1 MKVYL
6 GEGTAEE
13 RANEARKRLV
23 EQGFEVITYSGRVAM
38 GVQITPE
45 GSVLI
50 ERYFSFDELEE
61 NGRYG
66 NDVTV
71 LCVSRSQ
78 YRDML
83 EVVDEYEA
91 HERAEQAISR
101 AERETWR
108 LVNV

>member
-6 GEGTAEE
+6 GEGTAEQ
-13 RANEARKRLV
+13 RTNEARKRLV
-23 EQGFEVITYSGRVAM
+23 DQGFEIITYTGRVVM

-45 GSVLI
+45 GNVLI
-50 ERYFSFDELEE
+50 ERYFSFDEPEE

-71 LCVSRSQ
+71 LCISRSH

-83 EVVDEYEA
+83 EVVDAYEA
-91 HERAEQAISR
+91 DQRAEQAISR